1 MKKII
6 ALLIMAA
13 VMLGGVLGANA
24 LTAHDDAAPE
34 VQSEAV
40 LTETSAPATEAG
52 APADEG
58 GETPEYAVNR
68 SYSITRDNVR
78 VYGRQEPN
86 ANTVFAYW
94 EGAGIG
100 VRFIGSKLTLTITC
114 SVNNSSQLP
123 YFQVWVDGER
133 TLRFNITNGSGT
145 YTVADGLGE
154 GEHFVRVLLTT
165 QSFYDQIQFVSM
177 AITGTGAQL
186 LEPEYDPDQLI
197 MDIYGDSITAG
208 HGTLGHESDYTFRT
222 NDATSTY
229 AFVTAE
235 HFGADANICAISG
248 WGVYQGYNADLNGI
262 IPRVW
267 NYISMKTSH
276 IWTGFA
282 DRQCD
287 IVTIALGTN
296 DMWFW
301 KDDMPRSL
309 YIDAYLAFL
318 GKLREVYPEASFF
331 LLHNMMDD
339 RTYTDQDTGT
349 KYTFCDNV
357 AEVAR
362 RFCEIDEI
370 GATFIKMET
379 YNAKSEYV
387 GSGGHPSEAY
397 SYAEY
402 YRLADAI
409 EERFYGDWE
418 YKLLAAAETL
428 EMLDATGEY
437 AETIAY
443 AKQTAADWH
452 STGRNPKRF
461 CREIEAILGNINTPI
476 IELDAAIAS
485 AHTALAGNVTET
497 ERRVLGVLSAKAQEL
512 IDSGASAGEL
522 NRAAV
527 TINDAIANVGNAGYF
542 EGVDLGGDAI
552 AVRFSLDGE
561 DFGRTVMPER
571 GSKVYIR
578 VLSAVSK
585 DEISGKLAG
594 DPYRSSRRGVKLN
607 TAEPES
613 ENYENGVYEYV
624 FSAVAGASEGL
635 ELKVGSDELAI
646 AFEAGEEPVIP
657 QPDPEFNFVSEAL
670 KQTVVPAAPAEAVVA
685 ASENACGN
693 VTKLAVI
700 GGDIDMTR
708 HVWEVA
714 FGAGSS
720 DVRSSARYTLLT
732 ACASAESILSMDV
745 DVVILNVGSDGLE
758 IAEDKEAYESLI
770 RKLLTADNAP
780 AIVCVLATGDA
791 ELNAA
796 RAEVASAY
804 GLPWADAD
812 MILASALAD
821 GYAKREI
828 EYDNGRLTALSNRM
842 ITEAAIYGLYASAG
856 KDACEL
862 PEALTD
868 LRFMDIE
875 LLTPDNTTPKSLS
888 VYTAAEST
896 DPAWASCWKTASGRG
911 TLKFEIFD
919 CKSIIVIYGDRAG
932 KTDAVML
939 IKAFGSNKSKTLSFE
954 PYSTNAVIAYLGETA
969 SGDLALTPS
978 FRGESAIYA
987 IVVGH

>member
-1 MKKII
+1 MKKI
-6 ALLIMAA
+6 LTLVIMAA
-13 VMLGGVLGANA
+13 ILLSSVFGAVA
-24 LTAHDDAAPE
+24 LTAPAEPEAAAA
-34 VQSEAV
+34 QTEAV
-40 LTETSAPATEAG
+40 ETAGLTAGETGAGEAG
-52 APADEG
+52 EAPV
-58 GETPEYAVNR
+58 YATSVTKT
-68 SYSITRDNVR
+68 ITRDNVR

-94 EGAGIG
+94 EGAGVG
-100 VRFIGSKLTLTITC
+100 VRFTGAKLNLTISC
-114 SVNNSSQLP
+114 SINNSSQLP

-145 YTVADGLGE
+145 YTVAEGLGE

-165 QSFYDQIQFVSM
+165 QSFYDQIQFVSLT
-177 AITGTGAQL
+177 ITGTGAAL
-186 LEPEYDPDQLI
+186 LEPEYDNDQLI

-235 HFGADANICAISG
+235 HFGADANVCAISG
-248 WGVYQGYNADLNGI
+248 WGVYQGYNADRNGI

-287 IVTIALGTN
+287 IVTVALGTN

-309 YIDAYLAFL
+309 YIDAYLEFL

-362 RFCEIDEI
+362 RFCDIDEI

-418 YKLLAAAETL
+418 YKLLAAAEAL
-428 EMLDATGEY
+428 ELIDTRGDY
-437 AETIAY
+437 AELIAS

-461 CREIEAILGNINTPI
+461 CKEIEAIIDNINTPI
-476 IELDAAIAS
+476 IELDAAIA
-485 AHTALAGNVTET
+485 AARTALAGNVTET
-497 ERRVLGVLSAKAQEL
+497 ERRVLGILSAKAQEL
-512 IDSGASAGEL
+512 IDGGASAGEL
-522 NRAAV
+522 NAAAG
-527 TINDAIANVGNAGYF
+527 TINDAISNVGNAGYF
-542 EGVDLGGDAI
+542 EGIDLGGDAI
-552 AVRFSLDGE
+552 SVRFSLDGE
-561 DFGRTVMPER
+561 DFGSTVLPER
-571 GSKVYIR
+571 GSKVYVR

-585 DEISGKLAG
+585 EEISGKLAG

-635 ELKVGSDELAI
+635 EIKIGGDELAI
-646 AFEAGEEPVIP
+646 AFEAGEDPGVP
-657 QPDPEFNFVSEAL
+657 QPDPEFAFVSEEL
-670 KQTVVPAAPAEAVVA
+670 KATVVPEHPAASVLEV
-685 ASENACGN
+685 SENAVGRS
-693 VTKLAVI
+693 TRLAVI
-700 GGDIDMTR
+700 GGDAYAAQL
-708 HVWEVA
+708 VWETA
-714 FGAGSS
+714 FGAGTSEVYTGAGF
-720 DVRSSARYTLLT
+720 DVLT
-732 ACASAESILSMDV
+732 ACVRADDILAFEP
-745 DVVILNVGSDGLE
+745 DVVMLNVSSVGLTVD
-758 IAEDKEAYESLI
+758 EDREAYESLV
-770 RKLLTADNAP
+770 RKLLTADKAP
-780 AIVCVLATGDA
+780 ALLCVLATGDSDI
-791 ELNAA
+791 NAA
-796 RAEVASAY
+796 RAAVAAAY
-804 GLPWADAD
+804 GLPCADAD
-812 MILASALAD
+812 SIIAAAIAD
-821 GYAKREI
+821 GYKTREMK
-828 EYDNGRLTALSNRM
+828 YDNGRITARAQRM
-842 ITEAAIYGLYASAG
+842 ITETAIYGLYAAAG
-856 KDACEL
+856 REAAKL
-862 PEALTD
+862 PEPLTG
-868 LRFMDIE
+868 LAFMN
-875 LLTPDNTTPKSLS
+875 LQVMNPSNSTPKS
-888 VYTAAEST
+888 
-896 DPAWASCWKTASGRG
+896 
-911 TLKFEIFD
+911 I
-919 CKSIIVIYGDRAG
+919 SI
-932 KTDAVML
+932 
-939 IKAFGSNKSKTLSFE
+939 
-954 PYSTNAVIAYLGETA
+954 YS
-969 SGDLALTPS
+969 
-978 FRGESAIYA
+978 
-987 IVVGH
+987 

>member
-1 MKKII
+1 MKKI
-6 ALLIMAA
+6 LTLVIMAA
-13 VMLGGVLGANA
+13 ILLSSVFGAVA
-24 LTAHDDAAPE
+24 LTAPAEPEAAAA
-34 VQSEAV
+34 Q
-40 LTETSAPATEAG
+40 TESGGLPAAELSG
-52 APADEG
+52 G
-58 GETPEYAVNR
+58 GETGGAPEYAVSR
-68 SYSITRDNVR
+68 SYTITRDNVR

-100 VRFIGSKLTLTITC
+100 VRFTGAKLTVTMTC

-133 TLRFNITNGSGT
+133 TLRFNINNGSGT
-145 YTVADGLGE
+145 YTVAEGLGE

-177 AITGTGAQL
+177 AITGTGAAL

-287 IVTIALGTN
+287 IVTVALGTN

-309 YIDAYLAFL
+309 YIDAYLNFL

-339 RTYTDQDTGT
+339 RTYTDPDTGER
-349 KYTFCDNV
+349 YTFCDNV

-362 RFCEIDEI
+362 RFCDIDEI
-370 GATFIKMET
+370 GATFIHMPSMYT
-379 YNAKSEYV
+379 NSTLYT

-402 YRLADAI
+402 HHLAEAI

-418 YKLLAAAETL
+418 YKLLAAAEALQLVDTRG
-428 EMLDATGEY
+428 DY
-437 AETIAY
+437 AELIAS

-461 CREIEAILGNINTPI
+461 CKEIEAIVENINAPI
-476 IELDAAIAS
+476 IALDSAIA
-485 AHTALAGNVTET
+485 AARTALAGNVTET
-497 ERRVLGVLSAKAQEL
+497 ERRVLGILSAKAQEL
-512 IDSGASAGEL
+512 IDGGASAGEL
-522 NRAAV
+522 NAAAV
-527 TINDAIANVGNAGYF
+527 TINDAISNVGNAGYF
-542 EGVDLGGDAI
+542 EGIDLGGDAI
-552 AVRFSLDGE
+552 SVRFSLDGE
-561 DFGRTVMPER
+561 DFGSTVLPER
-571 GSKVYIR
+571 GAKVYVR

-635 ELKVGSDELAI
+635 EIKIGGDELAI
-646 AFEAGEEPVIP
+646 AFEAGEDPGVP
-657 QPDPEFNFVSEAL
+657 QPDPEFAFVSEAL
-670 KQTVVPAAPAEAVVA
+670 KATVVPEHPAAPVLEV
-685 ASENACGN
+685 SENAVGRS
-693 VTKLAVI
+693 TRLAVI
-700 GGDIDMTR
+700 GGDAYAAQL
-708 HVWEVA
+708 VWETA
-714 FGAGSS
+714 FGAGTSEVYTGAGF
-720 DVRSSARYTLLT
+720 DVLT
-732 ACASAESILSMDV
+732 ACVRADDILAFEP
-745 DVVILNVGSDGLE
+745 DVVMLNVSSVGLTVD
-758 IAEDKEAYESLI
+758 EDREAYESLV
-770 RKLLTADNAP
+770 RKLLTADKAP
-780 AIVCVLATGDA
+780 AVLCVLATGDSDI
-791 ELNAA
+791 NAA
-796 RAEVASAY
+796 RAQVAAAY
-804 GLPWADAD
+804 GLPCADAD
-812 MILASALAD
+812 SIITAALAD
-821 GYAKREI
+821 GYPTREI
-828 EYDNGRLTALSNRM
+828 RYDNGRITDRAQRM
-842 ITEAAIYGLYASAG
+842 ITETAIYGLYAAAG
-856 KDACEL
+856 REAAVL
-862 PEALTD
+862 PEPSTALSFLD
-868 LRFMDIE
+868 LQY
-875 LLTPDNTTPKSLS
+875 LNPANTTPKSLS
-888 VYTAAEST
+888 IYTVAEFPENEWET
-896 DPAWASCWKTASGRG
+896 GWKTASGRG
-911 TLKFEIFD
+911 TIKFDVED
-919 CKSIIVIYGDRAG
+919 CRSIIVVYADLAG
-932 KTDAVML
+932 KDNAAVL
-939 IKAFGSNKSKTLSFE
+939 VKAFGKNKSKALTFE
-954 PYSTNAVIAYLGETA
+954 PYSVNAFIAYLGDPVTGE
-969 SGDLALTPS
+969 LALTTT
-978 FRGESAIYA
+978 FRGEAVIYGVAI
-987 IVVGH
+987 GS